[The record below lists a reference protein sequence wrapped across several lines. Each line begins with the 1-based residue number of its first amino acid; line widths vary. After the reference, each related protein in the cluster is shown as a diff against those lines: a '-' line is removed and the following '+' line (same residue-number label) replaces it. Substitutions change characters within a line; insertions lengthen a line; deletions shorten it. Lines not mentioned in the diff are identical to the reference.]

1 MATFEIDKMSAE
13 QMDVLKEIGNIGAG
27 NAATAL
33 SKLIDKKVDMTV
45 PVVKLCD
52 FDEITEFVGGA
63 ETLMVGILLGIDGD
77 INGMM
82 MFLFDK
88 ASCSNLVSTL
98 MGLDRNVDQDFD
110 EMELS
115 ALSEIGNI
123 VSGAYLTSLSTLT
136 NLSMLSTVPSLSI
149 DMVGALLSI
158 PAAQYGEVGDK
169 FLLIETQFGD
179 EKFLKGYFLLIPD
192 LDSYEKILG
201 SLGVM

>member
-1 MATFEIDKMSAE
+1 MSTFNLNDMSE
-13 QMDVLKEIGNIGAG
+13 QQFDVLKEIGNIGAG

-33 SKLIDKKVDMTV
+33 SKLINKKVDMSV

-52 FDEITEFVGGA
+52 FDEITEFVGS
-63 ETLMVGILLGIDGD
+63 EDTIMVGILLGIEGD

-88 ASCSNLVSTL
+88 ASCSNLVSSL
-98 MGLDRNVDQDFD
+98 MGFERNKESEFD
-110 EMELS
+110 DMELS

-158 PAAQYGEVGDK
+158 PAAEYGQVSDQ

-179 EKFLKGYFLLIPD
+179 EDFLKGHFLLIPD
-192 LDSYEKILG
+192 LDSYEKILH
-201 SLGVM
+201 SLGV

>member
-1 MATFEIDKMSAE
+1 MATFDLDMLSNE

-63 ETLMVGILLGIDGD
+63 ETLMVGILLGIEGD
-77 INGMM
+77 IDGMM

-88 ASCSNLVSTL
+88 GSCSNLVSTL
-98 MGLDRNVDQDFD
+98 MGIDRDKEKDFD
-110 EMELS
+110 DMELS

-123 VSGAYLTSLSTLT
+123 VSGSYLTSLSTLT
-136 NLSMLSTVPSLSI
+136 GLKMLSTVPSLSI
-149 DMVGALLSI
+149 DMVGSLISI
-158 PAAQYGEVGDK
+158 PAAQYGQVGDK
-169 FLLIETQFGD
+169 FMLIETQFGD
-179 EKFLKGYFLLIPD
+179 EDFLKGYFLLIPD
-192 LDSYEKILG
+192 LESYEKILG
-201 SLGVM
+201 SLGVF